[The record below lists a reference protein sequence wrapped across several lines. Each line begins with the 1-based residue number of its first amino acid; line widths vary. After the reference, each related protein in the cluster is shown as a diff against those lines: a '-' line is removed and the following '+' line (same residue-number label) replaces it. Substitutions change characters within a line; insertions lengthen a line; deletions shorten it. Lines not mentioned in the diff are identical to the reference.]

1 MKAAGLAFAVA
12 PALALL
18 TAPSLAAGS
27 WKLEFD
33 NRDLPSLS
41 YRDQGKVTFM
51 LGCGRA
57 LGLHARYPGEAGRA
71 GKATITIGNGRKSIK
86 LAGEFE
92 EISADDDA
100 TNFVQW
106 DLGYSRPD
114 PELFG
119 KRWKR
124 AQARL
129 LGLMERASPLT
140 ISSRTTSYQLP
151 RIDAAGWRAAI
162 ERCGGLG
169 AVK

>member
-1 MKAAGLAFAVA
+1 MKAAAL
-12 PALALL
+12 ALALL
-18 TAPSLAAGS
+18 TAPSLASAGS

-57 LGLHARYPGEAGRA
+57 LGLHARYPGEAGHA
-71 GKATITIGNGRKSIK
+71 GKATITIGNGRKSMK
-86 LAGEFE
+86 LVGEFE

-106 DLGYSRPD
+106 DLGYSRQDPD
-114 PELFG
+114 LFG
-119 KRWKR
+119 KRWAR
-124 AQARL
+124 AEARL
-129 LGLMERASPLT
+129 LDLMERASPLT
-140 ISSRTTSYQLP
+140 ISSGTASYQLP

-162 ERCGGLG
+162 EKCGG
-169 AVK
+169 

>member
-1 MKAAGLAFAVA
+1 MKAAAL
-12 PALALL
+12 ALALL
-18 TAPSLAAGS
+18 TAPSLASAGS

-57 LGLHARYPGEAGRA
+57 LGLHARYPGEAGHA
-71 GKATITIGNGRKSIK
+71 GKATITIGNGRKSMK
-86 LAGEFE
+86 LVGEFE

-106 DLGYSRPD
+106 DLGYSRQDPD
-114 PELFG
+114 LFG
-119 KRWKR
+119 KRWER
-124 AQARL
+124 AEARL
-129 LGLMERASPLT
+129 LDLMEKASPLT
-140 ISSRTTSYQLP
+140 ISTGKASYQLP

-162 ERCGGLG
+162 EKCGG
-169 AVK
+169 

>member
-1 MKAAGLAFAVA
+1 MKAAAL
-12 PALALL
+12 ALALL
-18 TAPSLAAGS
+18 TAPSLASAGS

-41 YRDQGKVTFM
+41 YRDQGKITFM

-71 GKATITIGNGRKSIK
+71 GKATITIGSRRKSMK
-86 LAGEFE
+86 LVGEFE

-106 DLGYSRPD
+106 DLGYSRQD

-119 KRWKR
+119 RRWKR
-124 AQARL
+124 AEARL
-129 LGLMERASPLT
+129 LDLMERASPLT
-140 ISSRTTSYQLP
+140 ISSRTASYRLP
-151 RIDAAGWRAAI
+151 KIDAAGWRAAI
-162 ERCGGLG
+162 EKCGR
-169 AVK
+169 

>member
-1 MKAAGLAFAVA
+1 MKAAAL
-12 PALALL
+12 ALALL
-18 TAPSLAAGS
+18 TAPSLASAGS

-41 YRDQGKVTFM
+41 YRDQGKITFM

-71 GKATITIGNGRKSIK
+71 GKATITIGNGRKSMN
-86 LAGEFE
+86 LVGEFE

-106 DLGYSRPD
+106 DLGYSRQD

-124 AQARL
+124 AEARL
-129 LGLMERASPLT
+129 LDLMEGASPLT
-140 ISSRTTSYQLP
+140 ISSGTASYRLP
-151 RIDAAGWRAAI
+151 KIDAAGWRAAI
-162 ERCGGLG
+162 EKCGR
-169 AVK
+169 

>member
-1 MKAAGLAFAVA
+1 MKTAVLAFV
-12 PALALL
+12 LALSL
-18 TAPSLAAGS
+18 LATPSVATAGA

-33 NRDLPSLS
+33 NRDLPALS

-86 LAGEFE
+86 LVGEFE

-100 TNFVQW
+100 TKFVQW
-106 DLGYSRPD
+106 DLGFSRQD

-119 KRWKR
+119 PRWKR
-124 AQARL
+124 VLARL
-129 LGLMERASPLT
+129 LDLMEGASPLT
-140 ISSRTTSYQLP
+140 ISSRTASYQLP
-151 RIDAAGWRAAI
+151 KIDAAGWRGAI
-162 ERCGGLG
+162 ERCGR
-169 AVK
+169 